1 MSWNSVHEN
10 PVKGV
15 IEGAASSR
23 DFKGGFTLELCKGV
37 NEMAMTLQEQVG
49 AKSILAPAIH
59 RILDKAAENEKCR
72 GQECRSV
79 WRLFAEDDGH
89 DLD

>member
-1 MSWNSVHEN
+1 M
-10 PVKGV
+10 KGV
-15 IEGAASSR
+15 TPNGAASR

-37 NEMAMTLQEQVG
+37 NEMAMALQDQVG
-49 AKSILAPAIH
+49 AKSILAPAVH
-59 RILDKAAENEKCR
+59 KLLDTAAQNEKCA

-79 WRLFAEDDGH
+79 WRLFAENDGH

>member
-1 MSWNSVHEN
+1 M
-10 PVKGV
+10 KGV

-37 NEMAMTLQEQVG
+37 NEMAMALQEQVG
-49 AKSILAPAIH
+49 AKSVLAPAV
-59 RILDKAAENEKCR
+59 RNILDKAAVSDKCK

-79 WRLFAEDDGH
+79 WRLFAEDSAY
-89 DLD
+89 DLN